1 MRGQL
6 KNSFQTATLLVFEL
20 KKKRA
25 KNFQEKLQENQICKL

>member
-6 KNSFQTATLLVFEL
+6 KNSFQTATLVVEL

-25 KNFQEKLQENQICKL
+25 KFSKKNDKKIKYVN